1 MPQAFLDDNQV
12 KVNKTAVSR
21 HNSSISLEKTAT
33 SSKKNKKAGK
43 GKHNK
48 VLERQNQSN
57 LTTNGDSSQV
67 ASTQNTTSFR
77 MKFKTEI
84 CKFWQLHGFCE
95 YGEACS
101 FAHGSEELLVR
112 KD

>member
-1 MPQAFLDDNQV
+1 MNR
-12 KVNKTAVSR
+12 AVSR
-21 HNSSISLEKTAT
+21 HSSSISLEKTAAT
-33 SSKKNKKAGK
+33 IGKKNKKAGK

-48 VLERQNQSN
+48 AALERQNQANLATNSDSN
-57 LTTNGDSSQV
+57 Q
-67 ASTQNTTSFR
+67 ASAATPNTTSFR

-101 FAHGSEELLVR
+101 FAHGNDELLIR